1 MTVLYHA
8 FNGYSSESVWLE
20 QEPIPVFLS
29 QIAKIKNQAK
39 ECPLWCSD
47 LGPLIQL
54 FAVLLRFIGI
64 PDHYTFLGNCPPTP
78 PLSQQFAL
86 REK

>member
-1 MTVLYHA
+1 MR
-8 FNGYSSESVWLE
+8 LE

-64 PDHYTFLGNCPPTP
+64 PDHYTLLGKCPPTP
-78 PLSQQFAL
+78 SLSQHFAPS
-86 REK
+86 EK

>member
-1 MTVLYHA
+1 MAVLYHA
-8 FNGYSSESVWLE
+8 FNGYSSESMWLE
-20 QEPIPVFLS
+20 QEPTPVFLS

-39 ECPLWCSD
+39 ESPLWGSD

-64 PDHYTFLGNCPPTP
+64 PDHNTFLGNCPHTP
-78 PLSQQFAL
+78 PRSQQFAL